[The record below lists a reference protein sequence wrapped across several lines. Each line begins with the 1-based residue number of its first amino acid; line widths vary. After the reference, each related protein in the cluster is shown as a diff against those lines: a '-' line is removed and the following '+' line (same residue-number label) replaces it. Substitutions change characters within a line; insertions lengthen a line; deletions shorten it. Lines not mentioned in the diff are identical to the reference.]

1 MQNITKVHLQVQIVK
16 ITYSE
21 SYVRVYTAVCVQHTK
36 GSHA

>member
-16 ITYSE
+16 IINSE
-21 SYVRVYTAVCVQHTK
+21 SYIRVYKAVCVQHTK